1 MNQVERLRE
10 AIESNLTLT
19 FATATAAASLAL
31 LYLSRSNRRADAERT
46 SDSRGQAMEGPIS
59 LDNQTFEVEPGVWCS
74 HLAPGGQ
81 LMRFLIPEVTT
92 TYEAFRYGIQVS
104 NNGPCLGSRTGPNLE
119 YQWMTYQQVSDLHI
133 HHVPVA

>member
-46 SDSRGQAMEGPIS
+46 SSDSRGQAMEGPIS
-59 LDNQTFEVEPGVWCS
+59 LDNQTFEVEVMKQC
-74 HLAPGGQ
+74 
-81 LMRFLIPEVTT
+81 
-92 TYEAFRYGIQVS
+92 FR
-104 NNGPCLGSRTGPNLE
+104 NE
-119 YQWMTYQQVSDLHI
+119 
-133 HHVPVA
+133 